1 MSHQYFLGADIGTT
15 AIKAALF
22 DEQGRKVLHHAQEYT
37 LLKPDAQRVE
47 QIPHVY
53 WETFQACVKKVVQD
67 SKIDPEQIKAF
78 SMDSSAETI
87 VFLDEK
93 MEPLDNF
100 YVWLDSRAS
109 IEAEEINHH
118 FTAEEILHA
127 TGQTPIDPCYPAAKI
142 AWFRKHKPEA
152 FRKIRMMFMCDDYI
166 LWHMSGRKVSH
177 GSSWCTSYFWN
188 ITTKEWWP
196 DMLDYLGITAG
207 QLPEIV
213 ECGTPV
219 GNILPEVADALG
231 LPRDLLL
238 VMGGQDQSSGAIG
251 VGNVT
256 PGVFSESTGGA
267 LMVCTTTDK
276 PVFDPKGRVPCNY
289 SDMEDI

>member
-142 AWFRKHKPEA
+142 AWFRKHKPD
-152 FRKIRMMFMCDDYI
+152 CLLY
-166 LWHMSGRKVSH
+166 
-177 GSSWCTSYFWN
+177 TS
-188 ITTKEWWP
+188 P
-196 DMLDYLGITAG
+196 S
-207 QLPEIV
+207 
-213 ECGTPV
+213 
-219 GNILPEVADALG
+219 
-231 LPRDLLL
+231 PRD
-238 VMGGQDQSSGAIG
+238 A
-251 VGNVT
+251 
-256 PGVFSESTGGA
+256 
-267 LMVCTTTDK
+267 
-276 PVFDPKGRVPCNY
+276 
-289 SDMEDI
+289 